1 MTIDNPSANQIPGL
15 RQLWQQAFGDTKVFL
30 DGFFATG
37 FSPHRCRCITENGQ
51 IVAALYWFDCEF
63 HEKPV
68 AYLYAVA
75 TAESFRG
82 KGFCRRL
89 MEETHAHL
97 AFLGYTGAILVPAS
111 KALFNF
117 YARIGYALFSTLRE
131 FSCFPGEQV
140 EMLRQISPE
149 EYARLRRNMLPEN
162 GVIQD
167 GATLAFLGTY
177 ASFYTGD
184 GLLLAAVSD
193 EDTVFVPE
201 LLGDPGRAPGIV
213 TALGG
218 KAGIFRTPGEG
229 QPFSMYRSFTDEQ
242 AQTGYFALALD

>member
-75 TAESFRG
+75 TDESFRG

-89 MEETHAHL
+89 MEDTHAHL
-97 AFLGYTGAILVPAS
+97 ASLGYSGTILVPAGKS
-111 KALFNF
+111 LFDF
-117 YARIGYALFSTLRE
+117 YAQMGYGQFSSLRE
-131 FSCFPGEQV
+131 FPCSAGQTPEP
-140 EMLRQISPE
+140 LRKISAE
-149 EYARLRRNMLPEN
+149 EYARLRREILPKD
-162 GVIQD
+162 GVLQQ
-167 GATLAFLGTY
+167 GAALTFLNTY
-177 ASFYTGD
+177 AAFYAGED
-184 GLLLAAVSD
+184 LLLAAVPD
-193 EDTVFVPE
+193 GENVFVPE
-201 LLGDPGRAPGIV
+201 LLGDPARAEGIV
-213 TALGG
+213 NALGKKSG
-218 KAGIFRTPGEG
+218 VIRTPGDT
-229 QPFSMYRSFTDEQ
+229 QPFAMYRSLTS
-242 AQTGYFALALD
+242 ASPARGYFGLALD